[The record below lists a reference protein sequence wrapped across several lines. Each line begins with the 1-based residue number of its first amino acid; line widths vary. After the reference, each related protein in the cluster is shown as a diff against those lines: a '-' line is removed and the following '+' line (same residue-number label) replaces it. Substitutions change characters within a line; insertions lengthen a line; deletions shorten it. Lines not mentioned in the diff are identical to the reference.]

1 MKLKKVL
8 KEKYMRIK
16 MDDLIKLLKNK
27 KYNINIETIQF
38 LNNCFGEGNYD
49 NVEQIID
56 KIENTIIVLQSI
68 KEGIERENE
77 N

>member
-1 MKLKKVL
+1 
-8 KEKYMRIK
+8 

>member
-1 MKLKKVL
+1 
-8 KEKYMRIK
+8 

-38 LNNCFGEGNYD
+38 LNNCFGDGNYD

>member
-1 MKLKKVL
+1 MSSTL
-8 KEKYMRIK
+8 
-16 MDDLIKLLKNK
+16 DDLIKILQNK

-38 LNNCFGEGNYD
+38 LNNCFGDGNYD

-68 KEGIERENE
+68 KEGIEREIDKEVVN
-77 N
+77 

>member
-1 MKLKKVL
+1 MSSTL
-8 KEKYMRIK
+8 
-16 MDDLIKLLKNK
+16 DDLIKILQNK

-56 KIENTIIVLQSI
+56 RIENTIIVLLSI
-68 KEGIERENE
+68 KEGIERKVDEDK
-77 N
+77 